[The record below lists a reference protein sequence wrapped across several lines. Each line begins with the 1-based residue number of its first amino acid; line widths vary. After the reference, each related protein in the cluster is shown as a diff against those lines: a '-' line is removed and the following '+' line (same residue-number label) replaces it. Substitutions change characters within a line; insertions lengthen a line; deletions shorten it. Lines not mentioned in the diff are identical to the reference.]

1 MRAFQPQ
8 KAMPMT
14 PRFNSFA
21 GMSIAS
27 GCAILIF
34 SFTGSELLFAGE
46 SRDHYRAALS
56 ELADDF
62 KSARTLPAGSRPSPP
77 DLDLKSLLGLSSTR
91 LRSSL
96 ERPDHPIHG
105 YRPQCGA
112 DLCWVFTYGPK
123 ESFAPSVIKQE
134 NGVNTIE
141 VTTGG
146 PFLLVIGLSSNR
158 VATAR
163 WEGQK

>member
-1 MRAFQPQ
+1 
-8 KAMPMT
+8 MPMT
-14 PRFNSFA
+14 PCFDNFA

-27 GCAILIF
+27 WCAFLIF
-34 SFTGSELLFAGE
+34 FFTGSELLFAGE
-46 SRDHYRAALS
+46 SQNHYRVALS
-56 ELADDF
+56 ELANDF

-77 DLDLKSLLGLSSTR
+77 DLDLKSLPGLSSTR

-96 ERPDHPIHG
+96 GPPDHPIHG

-134 NGVNTIE
+134 NGLNTIE

-146 PFLLVIGLSSNR
+146 PFLLVVGVLSNR
-158 VATAR
+158 VATVK